1 MTIRLGDRSR
11 PASRSPRSGRPSAEG
26 ALKITTSVVR
36 VRYAETDK
44 MGIVYYA
51 NYLVW
56 FEIGRTDWLRD
67 TGWTYRAMEEDGIQ
81 LPVIE
86 AHCEYRQGARYDDEV
101 EIRTRAHKL
110 SPVRIQ
116 FDYEAVRRPDGAV
129 LATGHTVHATI
140 DRQGRPT
147 RMPDRVKDLLA

>member
-1 MTIRLGDRSR
+1 MSSR
-11 PASRSPRSGRPSAEG
+11 PATPRA
-26 ALKITTSVVR
+26 TTSAAR

-44 MGIVYYA
+44 MGVVYYA

-56 FEIGRTDWLRD
+56 FEIGRTDWLRE
-67 TGWTYRAMEEDGIQ
+67 TGLTYRAMEDDGVQ

-86 AHCEYRQGARYDDEV
+86 AHCEYRQGARYDDDV
-101 EIRTRAHKL
+101 QIRTRASKL

-116 FDYEAVRRPDGAV
+116 FDYEVIRPADGAV
-129 LATGHTVHATI
+129 LATGYTVHAAI

-147 RMPDRVKDLLA
+147 RLPDRVKDLFA

>member
-1 MTIRLGDRSR
+1 MS
-11 PASRSPRSGRPSAEG
+11 SARE
-26 ALKITTSVVR
+26 TTSSVR

-44 MGIVYYA
+44 MGVVYYS

-56 FEIGRTDWLRD
+56 FEIGRTDWLRA
-67 TGWTYRAMEEDGIQ
+67 TGLTYREIEADGIQ

-101 EIRTRAHKL
+101 EIKTRANKL

-116 FDYEAVRRPDGAV
+116 FDYEVTRRADAAV
-129 LATGHTVHATI
+129 LAMGHTVHATV
-140 DRQGRPT
+140 DRDGRPV
-147 RMPDRVKDLLA
+147 RMPERVKDLFS

>member
-11 PASRSPRSGRPSAEG
+11 ASRSEQGTSARQ
-26 ALKITTSVVR
+26 TTSSVR

-44 MGIVYYA
+44 MGVVYHS
-51 NYLVW
+51 NYLIW
-56 FEIGRTDWLRD
+56 FEIGRTDWLRAS
-67 TGWTYRAMEEDGIQ
+67 GCTYRELEAGGIQ

-86 AHCEYRQGARYDDEV
+86 AHCEYRQGARYDDDV
-101 EIRTRAHKL
+101 EIRTRAKKL
-110 SPVRIQ
+110 SPVRVQ
-116 FDYEAVRRPDGAV
+116 FDYEAIRSADGAR

-147 RMPDRVKDLLA
+147 RMPDRVRELFS

>member
-1 MTIRLGDRSR
+1 MTQAAART
-11 PASRSPRSGRPSAEG
+11 
-26 ALKITTSVVR
+26 TTSKVR

-44 MGIVYYA
+44 MGVVYHS
-51 NYLVW
+51 NYFIW

-67 TGWTYRAMEEDGIQ
+67 TGWTYREMEADGIQ

-86 AHCEYRQGARYDDEV
+86 AHCEYRQGARYDDDV
-101 EIRTRAHKL
+101 EIKTRAQRL

-116 FDYEAVRRPDGAV
+116 FEYEAIRTDGVR

-140 DRQGRPT
+140 DREGRPV
-147 RMPDRVKDLLA
+147 RMPERVRDLFA